1 MRGLML
7 QEWRSEPELVDLPDP
22 EPGPGEV
29 LLKVGGSGCCHT
41 DVDVYRTYDPGLVP
55 WQPPFVLGH
64 EIAGWA
70 VATGPGVTG
79 IELGAG
85 YLVYAAVGCGTCR
98 ACREGMENYCES
110 RGSFPDALGLGRNGG
125 MAEQVIVP
133 AGHLVA
139 LGDFEPAAAAPLA
152 DSGLTPYHA
161 VKRVRGDLGPGSHAL
176 VIGLGGL
183 GQTAIQILRAT
194 TDAVVI
200 GVDNQ
205 IEPLCV
211 ARAAGAQHVL
221 RLGPDTVAEI
231 RDLTGGAGCDA
242 VFDIVGATETMR
254 LGLACGRP
262 RATLTV
268 IGITREALPWAFAD
282 VPYEMSVASTLW
294 GSLGELREVV
304 DLTQRGLIQPTIE
317 RYTLDGAMDAYKRL
331 EHGELHARAVVVP

>member
-7 QEWRSEPELVDLPDP
+7 RQWRSEPELVDLPEP

-29 LLKVGGSGCCHT
+29 LVRVGGSGCCHT
-41 DVDVYRTYDPGLVP
+41 DVNVYREYDPGLVG
-55 WQPPFVLGH
+55 WRPPFVLGH

-85 YLVYAAVGCGTCR
+85 YLVYSAVGCGGCR
-98 ACREGMENYCES
+98 SCREGLENYCDRQPS
-110 RGSFPDALGLGRNGG
+110 GPSGLGLGRDGG
-125 MAEQVIVP
+125 MAEFVVVP
-133 AGHLVA
+133 AHHLVP

-152 DSGLTPYHA
+152 DAGLTPYHA
-161 VKRVRGDLGPGSHAL
+161 VKRVRGDLGPGSYAL

-183 GQTAIQILRAT
+183 GTTAVQILRAV

-200 GVDNQ
+200 GVDNR
-205 IEPLCV
+205 IEPLCI
-211 ARAAGAQHVL
+211 ARAAGAAHVL
-221 RLGPDTVAEI
+221 RLGPDTAAEV

-242 VFDIVGATETMR
+242 VFDIVGAAETMR

-268 IGITREALPWAFAD
+268 VGITREALPWQFAE

-294 GSLGELREVV
+294 GSLAELREVV
-304 DLTQRGLIQPTIE
+304 DLTQRGLVLPTIE
-317 RYTLDGAMDAYKRL
+317 RYTLAGAMDAYKRL